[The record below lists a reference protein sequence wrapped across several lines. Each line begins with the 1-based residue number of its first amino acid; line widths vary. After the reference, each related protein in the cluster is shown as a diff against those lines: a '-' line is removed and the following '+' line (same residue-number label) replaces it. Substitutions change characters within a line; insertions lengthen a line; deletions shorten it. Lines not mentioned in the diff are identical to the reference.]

1 MNIYI
6 DFDRTLFDT
15 DKFLI
20 DLYNIIVN
28 SKIDLYEFKK
38 TKLKEKKKGFNPYNV
53 LEKMQVNSDI
63 YQKIDEL
70 ISNCDNYLYSDSEE
84 FLKKLKEKNYN
95 IILLTK
101 GNSDFQIRKVKSTR
115 VYSYFDDVIVTLK
128 KKGNLNLDYQNS
140 IFIDDNPSEIESI
153 LKRNPKRMIRIMRE
167 NAKYNEVKI
176 KDNVL
181 EIHNLLEYFNKD

>member
-6 DFDRTLFDT
+6 DFDRTLFNT

-20 DLYNIIVN
+20 DLYNVIIN

-38 TKLKEKKKGFNPYNV
+38 NKLKEKKNGFNPYNV
-53 LEKMQVNSDI
+53 LEKIHVNSDI

-84 FLKKLKEKNYN
+84 FLKRLKEKNYN

-128 KKGNLNLDYQNS
+128 KKGKLNLDYQNS

-153 LKRNPKRMIRIMRE
+153 MKRNPKRMIRIMRE
-167 NAKYNEVKI
+167 NAKYNDVVI
-176 KDNVL
+176 KESVDV
-181 EIHNLLEYFNKD
+181 IHNLLDYFNED

>member
-38 TKLKEKKKGFNPYNV
+38 IKLKEKKNGFNPYNV

-128 KKGNLNLDYQNS
+128 KKGKLNLDYQNS

-153 LKRNPKRMIRIMRE
+153 MKRNPKRMIRIMRE
-167 NAKYNEVKI
+167 NAKYNDVVI
-176 KDNVL
+176 KESVDV
-181 EIHNLLEYFNKD
+181 IHNLLDYFNED